1 MRGELLFG
9 DPVSSMPE
17 WQTRTKPALILLAA
31 AMTIVTSAMLIG
43 AAILAPAPEAVVPF
57 VIIIAIGC
65 PILASWQVPQVV
77 AMLRA
82 KRFATRAL
90 SQLHR
95 GLAQLPETEHPL
107 GHDG

>member
-9 DPVSSMPE
+9 DSVSSAAP
-17 WQTRTKPALILLAA
+17 WRTRPQVALVLVAALL
-31 AMTIVTSAMLIG
+31 TTLTSAALCA

-57 VIIIAIGC
+57 VVIVCIGC
-65 PILASWQVPQVV
+65 PVLASWQVPDVL
-77 AMLRA
+77 ATLRS
-82 KRFATRAL
+82 RRLATRAL
-90 SQLHR
+90 SQLHL

>member
-1 MRGELLFG
+1 MRGELSFG
-9 DPVSSMPE
+9 NSVSSAPP
-17 WQTRTKPALILLAA
+17 WRTRSQAGLILLAA
-31 AMTIVTSAMLIG
+31 LLTTLTSAALCA

-57 VIIIAIGC
+57 VVIVCIGC
-65 PILASWQVPQVV
+65 PVLASWQVPEVLTT
-77 AMLRA
+77 LRSR
-82 KRFATRAL
+82 RFATRAL